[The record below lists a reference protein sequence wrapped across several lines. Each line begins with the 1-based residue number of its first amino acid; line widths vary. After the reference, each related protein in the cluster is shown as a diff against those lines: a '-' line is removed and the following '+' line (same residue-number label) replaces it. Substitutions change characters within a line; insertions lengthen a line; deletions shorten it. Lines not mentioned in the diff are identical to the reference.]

1 MLVKDLE
8 DIVGDVEMSSRDKQL
23 AQSALDSYKFPVQSM
38 VIEPREG
45 RVLRGLNANELMDT
59 QEETFHLDSI
69 LFDPIDKSYYNFL
82 QQGLTSL

>member
-1 MLVKDLE
+1 
-8 DIVGDVEMSSRDKQL
+8 MSSRDKQL
-23 AQSALDSYKFPVQSM
+23 AQSALDSYKYITIISTLNIVDIDDVTMMSYSRFPVQSM

-69 LFDPIDKSYYNFL
+69 LYVGKK
-82 QQGLTSL
+82 